1 MYTYI
6 VLSRVPSTPACYRG
20 TLGFKEKSE
29 CICCGHASGIFSPR
43 PLWFGGCATHAT
55 PCSVP
60 GYSYF
65 RMCLEN
71 LNTSYLYNAAILASF
86 FLFACLKAC
95 FRLSLSTRNKK
106 KRTITSK
113 KHAYRPETS
122 YVLYYSLN
130 AVAFE
135 SIATPYARMSLC
147 TQSVHSFSFPPGP
160 LHTAPPRFSNT
171 IRFGSR
177 PPLIRMSVPAHKSLL
192 VRKVISMPSH
202 PVISRA
208 RLYEV
213 IRWPGPLR
221 CAPMVRSQTRWCTE
235 FDVVFL
241 AKGPRTA
248 SIQEGLDCLGL
259 YHSGLEGER
268 DFRLVVELP

>member
-6 VLSRVPSTPACYRG
+6 ALSRVPSTPACYRG

-130 AVAFE
+130 
-135 SIATPYARMSLC
+135 SL
-147 TQSVHSFSFPPGP
+147 VHKIRLHGRRGKGMAESFSRQKSRHAPQKEGGLKILCDLPP
-160 LHTAPPRFSNT
+160 
-171 IRFGSR
+171 
-177 PPLIRMSVPAHKSLL
+177 V
-192 VRKVISMPSH
+192 
-202 PVISRA
+202 
-208 RLYEV
+208 
-213 IRWPGPLR
+213 
-221 CAPMVRSQTRWCTE
+221 
-235 FDVVFL
+235 
-241 AKGPRTA
+241 
-248 SIQEGLDCLGL
+248 
-259 YHSGLEGER
+259 
-268 DFRLVVELP
+268 

>member
-6 VLSRVPSTPACYRG
+6 VLSRVPTTPACYRG

-65 RMCLEN
+65 RMCLEKSEHKLLVQCSN
-71 LNTSYLYNAAILASF
+71 PREF
-86 FLFACLKAC
+86 F

-130 AVAFE
+130 LHAG
-135 SIATPYARMSLC
+135 TPKP
-147 TQSVHSFSFPPGP
+147 QSFLSKSPG
-160 LHTAPPRFSNT
+160 LQCSNMV
-171 IRFGSR
+171 FKE
-177 PPLIRMSVPAHKSLL
+177 KS
-192 VRKVISMPSH
+192 
-202 PVISRA
+202 
-208 RLYEV
+208 E
-213 IRWPGPLR
+213 
-221 CAPMVRSQTRWCTE
+221 
-235 FDVVFL
+235 
-241 AKGPRTA
+241 RT
-248 SIQEGLDCLGL
+248 
-259 YHSGLEGER
+259 
-268 DFRLVVELP
+268 